1 MKASLTDVKG
11 NRPLVRIDGLEQVQQ
26 SGHAY
31 MKERSVDEVLLSWQ
45 ANLSWINGSQC
56 LTACGRFAVLAA
68 VLSFGVTLAGCQVSR
83 VSTYDPETDRAVT
96 ELQQDIDMYLTTLEM
111 LAEKPKST
119 ASLKQPCDPEQFADV
134 YRKLNA
140 KLRTLTLRNE
150 ARDRNQLTVDQLHLL
165 RENLSNLQSQQKLRY
180 ATQAAAPG
188 DRCLG
193 MGQLQVNRNSLE
205 QIIRAILT
213 LELAKR
219 EFREGE

>member
-1 MKASLTDVKG
+1 MS
-11 NRPLVRIDGLEQVQQ
+11 R
-26 SGHAY
+26 
-31 MKERSVDEVLLSWQ
+31 Q
-45 ANLSWINGSQC
+45 ANLSWIEVSQRV
-56 LTACGRFAVLAA
+56 AAGGRYAVLATA
-68 VLSFGVTLAGCQVSR
+68 LSIALNLAGCQVSR
-83 VSTYDPETDRAVT
+83 VSTYDPETDRSVT
-96 ELQQDIDMYLTTLEM
+96 ELQQDIDLHLTTLEM
-111 LAEKPKST
+111 LADKPKST
-119 ASLKQPCDPEQFADV
+119 ASLQQQCDPEQFVEV

-165 RENLSNLQSQQKLRY
+165 HENLSNLQSQQKLRY
-180 ATQAAAPG
+180 ATQSAAPG

-193 MGQLQVNRNSLE
+193 TGQLQVNRNSLE

>member
-1 MKASLTDVKG
+1 MSPRREFSRI
-11 NRPLVRIDGLEQVQQ
+11 NPSLVRAAAFTSAL
-26 SGHAY
+26 SL
-31 MKERSVDEVLLSWQ
+31 VLL
-45 ANLSWINGSQC
+45 
-56 LTACGRFAVLAA
+56 
-68 VLSFGVTLAGCQVSR
+68 LAGCQVAR
-83 VSTYDPETDRAVT
+83 VSTYDPETDRGIT
-96 ELQQDIDMYLTTLEM
+96 ELQQHIDAYLTTLEM
-111 LAEKPKST
+111 LAENPKST
-119 ASLKQPCDPEQFADV
+119 AALKQFCDPGQFTDV
-134 YRKLNA
+134 YQKLNA

-180 ATQAAAPG
+180 ATEGALPG

-193 MGQLQVNRNSLE
+193 AGQLQVNRNSLE